1 MAAKLK
7 ETIAKYGIDFQDCR
21 GQGYDGASNMS
32 CITGV
37 QGRLVAENPKAT
49 YMHCNILNLCIV
61 RACNLPS
68 IRNMNSTVT
77 ETAYFFSNSA
87 KRQAFF

>member
-1 MAAKLK
+1 M
-7 ETIAKYGIDFQDCR
+7 
-21 GQGYDGASNMS
+21 
-32 CITGV
+32 
-37 QGRLVAENPKAT
+37 AENPKAT
-49 YMHCNILNLCIV
+49 YMHCNSHILNLCIV

-87 KRQAFF
+87 KRQAFFEKVVNK